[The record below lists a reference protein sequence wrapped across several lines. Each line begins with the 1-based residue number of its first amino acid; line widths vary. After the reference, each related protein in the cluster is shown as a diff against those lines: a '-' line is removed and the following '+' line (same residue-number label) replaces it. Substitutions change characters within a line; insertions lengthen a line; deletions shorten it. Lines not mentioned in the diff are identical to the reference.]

1 MKRRE
6 FITLLGGAAAVSSVT
21 WPLAALAQ
29 AFDNRPRRI
38 AYLSGGSRAGTDKVV
53 TAFLEGMRAHGY
65 VEGRDFEIVRIEQ
78 SNSFAAGGVRM
89 KIKTHSGGRIQTR
102 IDREQVFERRGF
114 PTFAPIFQVVGD
126 EV

>member
-1 MKRRE
+1 VRRRE

-78 SNSFAAGGVRM
+78 SNSFAAGGGSHEDQNSFWW
-89 KIKTHSGGRIQTR
+89 THS
-102 IDREQVFERRGF
+102 
-114 PTFAPIFQVVGD
+114 D
-126 EV
+126 ED

>member
-1 MKRRE
+1 
-6 FITLLGGAAAVSSVT
+6 
-21 WPLAALAQ
+21 LAARGACPSIRQ
-29 AFDNRPRRI
+29 PATPECISER
-38 AYLSGGSRAGTDKVV
+38 GSRAGTDKVV

-114 PTFAPIFQVVGD
+114 PTFAPIFKVVGD